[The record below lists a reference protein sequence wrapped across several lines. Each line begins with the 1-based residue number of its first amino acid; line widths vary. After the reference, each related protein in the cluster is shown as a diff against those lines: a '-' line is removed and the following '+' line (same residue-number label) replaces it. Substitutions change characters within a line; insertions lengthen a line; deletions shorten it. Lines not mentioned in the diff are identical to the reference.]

1 MKVKNNIQEV
11 ENLLKAEKSEQAKQL
26 FAALEEQPTV
36 AYFLLKGKI
45 EQKYQNWGDAINA
58 FNRVL
63 EIDPQNIEAQNNLHL
78 INNILSFWNPDL
90 LNP

>member
-1 MKVKNNIQEV
+1 MKGKNNIQEV
-11 ENLLKAEKSEQAKQL
+11 ENLLKAEKAEQAKQL
-26 FAALEEQPTV
+26 FATLEEQPTV